1 MDEQMMAMLADPRM
15 REAMIAQLGEVGGG
29 QQQPAPG
36 LLDSLGGEI
45 YDRGTRQWW
54 RQPDRPRVGPF
65 PTSMRE
71 TAATPPPTEQRP
83 PGLARL
89 MLQAMSSQGLQ
100 IPPTR

>member
-1 MDEQMMAMLADPRM
+1 MDEELAAALADPRM
-15 REAMIAQLGEVGGG
+15 REAMIAQLGEAGGG

-45 YDRGTRQWW
+45 YDRSVRQWW

-65 PTSMRE
+65 PTSIRE
-71 TAATPPPTEQRP
+71 TPPPTEQRQS
-83 PGLARL
+83 GLARL
-89 MLQAMSSQGLQ
+89 MLQAMSPQGLQ